1 MSNRIYLLEDDQDIC
16 ALFKRELSYQGFDVI
31 TSGTLR
37 EFTDLVKQQHPDL
50 CIIDLSLPDGDGL
63 VLLNET
69 LKDSQIPT
77 IIVSGRGAL
86 GDKIRGLD
94 LGADDYLVKPVD
106 PLELAARARSMLRRH
121 SKSAT
126 VNTSALKYTFSD
138 WSVDFETY
146 ELTSPDGISET
157 LSTADANLLRAFV
170 EAPGKVLS
178 RDTLLDHCELDGGDV
193 FDRSIDTRISRLRK
207 KLQDDPQNPSHI
219 KTIYGAGY
227 VFTPKVRN
235 V

>member
-1 MSNRIYLLEDDQDIC
+1 MSNRIYLLEDDEDIC
-16 ALFKRELSYQGFDVI
+16 ALFKRELSYQGFEVI

-37 EFTDLVKQQHPDL
+37 DFTELVKQQLPDL

-63 VLLNET
+63 VLLSET
-69 LKDSQIPT
+69 LREFNLPT

-106 PLELAARARSMLRRH
+106 PLELAARARNMLRRH
-121 SKSAT
+121 SKTTAENAS
-126 VNTSALKYTFSD
+126 SLKYSFSD
-138 WSVDFETY
+138 WSVDFETF

-157 LSTADANLLRAFV
+157 LSAADANLLKAFV

-178 RDTLLDHCELDGGDV
+178 RDILLDYCALDGGDV

-207 KLQDDPQNPSHI
+207 KLQDDPQNPNHI

-227 VFTPKVRN
+227 VFTPKVQRL
-235 V
+235 

>member
-1 MSNRIYLLEDDQDIC
+1 MNNRIYLLEDDQDVC
-16 ALFKRELSYQGFDVI
+16 ALFKRELTYQGFDVT

-37 EFTDLVKQQHPDL
+37 EFTELVKHQLPDL
-50 CIIDLSLPDGDGL
+50 SIIDLSLPDGDGL
-63 VLLNET
+63 VLLSET
-69 LKDSQIPT
+69 LREAQVPT

-106 PLELAARARSMLRRH
+106 PLELAARARNMLRRH
-121 SKSAT
+121 LKTASES
-126 VNTSALKYTFSD
+126 TSSLRYRFSE
-138 WSVDFETY
+138 WTVDFETF

-157 LSTADANLLRAFV
+157 ISTADASLLKAFV

-178 RDTLLDHCELDGGDV
+178 RDTLLNHCELDGGDV

-207 KLQDDPQNPSHI
+207 KLRDDPQNPSHI

-227 VFTPKVRN
+227 VFTPKVQH